1 MTSSFNRSRQYSVYS
16 PSVIFLGSQTQQW
29 DLEWYP
35 ATVALF
41 AKLQSWAR
49 GHRSWHF
56 RCPIRWKNVP
66 RIRKW
71 YTLRVANLAL
81 SSSCQC
87 ISAAEFNLR
96 GKAISILRSMINP
109 GLLSM
114 SCPGPTLYCII
125 ITAFVTFVTLI
136 LWWIL
141 SICALTL
148 FLMTSDGGVEGGVVV
163 FLNPNLEAY

>member
-1 MTSSFNRSRQYSVYS
+1 MLKVPS
-16 PSVIFLGSQTQQW
+16 PQWHLHSIEVDNTLYTVLVSYFQELGSQTQQW

-49 GHRSWHF
+49 GHRTWHF
-56 RCPIRWKNVP
+56 RCPIWWKNAP
-66 RIRKW
+66 RIHNWMIFCELLTK
-71 YTLRVANLAL
+71 LQLC
-81 SSSCQC
+81 SCQC

-136 LWWIL
+136 SWWIL
-141 SICALTL
+141 SI
-148 FLMTSDGGVEGGVVV
+148 
-163 FLNPNLEAY
+163 